1 MQRRQPRQN
10 NLFGRRQSPPNIMS
24 TPMPSP
30 RAANPQNNNGIMQ
43 LNNKLM
49 SYLMENGINFSSG
62 DIINSTNNVLN
73 GPTAPLIA
81 IQTLYNKLIPYLMNY
96 NIGIPGSVQQDIY
109 TILNTWA
116 IYQGQ
121 ALQRGVAQ
129 TALNNGSHNDYTNC
143 MNTLQNSGQQSVC
156 SIFRESFNIPNDN
169 YIDYFITHT

>member
-1 MQRRQPRQN
+1 MQQRQPRQN
-10 NLFGRRQSPPNIMS
+10 NLFGRRQSLP
-24 TPMPSP
+24 TMPSP
-30 RAANPQNNNGIMQ
+30 RAFNTQNNNGIMQ
-43 LNNKLM
+43 LNNKLI

-73 GPTAPLIA
+73 NPTAPFIA
-81 IQTLYNKLIPYLMNY
+81 IQNLYNKLIPYLMNF
-96 NIGIPGSVQQDIY
+96 NIGVPGSVQQDIY

-121 ALQRGVAQ
+121 TLQRGVTQ
-129 TALNNGSHNDYTNC
+129 TALNNGAHTDYANC

-156 SIFRESFNIPNDN
+156 SIFRESFNTPNDN

>member
-1 MQRRQPRQN
+1 
-10 NLFGRRQSPPNIMS
+10 MS

-73 GPTAPLIA
+73 GPTAPFIA

-129 TALNNGSHNDYTNC
+129 TALNNGSHTDYSNC
-143 MNTLQNSGQQSVC
+143 MNNLQNSGQQSVC
-156 SIFRESFNIPNDN
+156 SIFRESFNTPNYN
-169 YIDYFITHT
+169 YIDYFITHI